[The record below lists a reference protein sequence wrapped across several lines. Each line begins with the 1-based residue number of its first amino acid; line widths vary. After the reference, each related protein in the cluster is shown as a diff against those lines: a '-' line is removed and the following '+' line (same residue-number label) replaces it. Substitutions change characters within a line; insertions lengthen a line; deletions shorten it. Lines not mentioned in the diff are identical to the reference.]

1 MNIGRS
7 KLSLELMMWLFTAVL
22 VVLILLP
29 IYFSVQ
35 DYPFYFS
42 NILFIVVFIT
52 FARYIFLLRHTVVA
66 RSLVFKGAM
75 MVISIPII
83 MYLIDSVS
91 IFQGFTDDV
100 GLDTLVQDL
109 TISKQKAIMKYMRT
123 EMIFFGVGAVIVAI
137 LFPFRMLVSIWRGIN
152 KNTV

>member
-1 MNIGRS
+1 MNIGGS